1 MAFMD
6 TSIQTMNGARMRTML
21 WPREHGAWG
30 ILLVPMAT
38 GAALG
43 FMQHGSAAALLLF
56 LFGALSL
63 FCLRTPVEALL
74 GASAVRAQQGAE
86 RQWVLLGAA
95 VYGVIDAAC
104 LSALLWGGRN
114 RGLFLLGAVAAASF
128 LLQAVLRKMGRATRT
143 GSQIIGSIG
152 LTCTATGAYYVM
164 TEQLDAR
171 AIGLWAA
178 NWLFSANQIEFV
190 QLRIHAAKVA
200 GFMQRLAAGWHAI
213 AGIAVTILLLIG
225 VFELHM
231 MPKRA
236 VLAYHPM
243 ILRNLWWYFQKP
255 AAIRV
260 HRLGVRELISNL
272 VFGVILIVA
281 LASWQG

>member
-1 MAFMD
+1 
-6 TSIQTMNGARMRTML
+6 MNGARMRTML

-43 FMQHGSAAALLLF
+43 FMEHGSGAALLLF
-56 LFGALSL
+56 LFAALGL

-74 GASAVRAQQGAE
+74 GASAMRAQKGAE

-95 VYGVIDAAC
+95 VYAVLAGSC
-104 LSALLWGGRN
+104 LSALFWGGRN
-114 RGLFLLGAVAAASF
+114 HGLFLLGAAAAASF
-128 LLQAVLRKMGRATRT
+128 LLQAVLRKLGRSTRT

-152 LTCTATGAYYVM
+152 LTSTAAGAYYVM
-164 TEQLDAR
+164 TGQLDEHAL
-171 AIGLWAA
+171 GLWAA

-190 QLRIHAAKVA
+190 QLRLHAAKVMGVA
-200 GFMQRLAAGWHAI
+200 KRIAAGWHAL
-213 AGIAVTILLLIG
+213 AGIVVTVVVLFG

-255 AAIRV
+255 QPLRV

-272 VFGVILIVA
+272 VFGVILIIA
-281 LASWQG
+281 LASW